1 MTWRGASLPEASG
14 GGALPIRTLVMP
26 SALAPATSCH
36 SESPTKTTDSGG
48 GLPAFS
54 SAMWKMPGS
63 GLQERGVFARRDR
76 VDEAV
81 EFESRPHGVELVVV
95 DVRDD
100 LHVQVA
106 LAQRFECGRRVGAR
120 SDLGFAEHAA
130 FGEAE
135 VGVVGVRLDV
145 EAAQE
150 LHVGFGEEVA
160 VQVVGA
166 RRPIAH
172 RSHHRDAV
180 GTPQIVDRSLYA
192 ATARET
198 LEHAVE
204 VRVDA
209 RVAEQRA
216 AEIEEHRAMLHGRAG

>member
-1 MTWRGASLPEASG
+1 M
-14 GGALPIRTLVMP
+14 
-26 SALAPATSCH
+26 
-36 SESPTKTTDSGG
+36 
-48 GLPAFS
+48 
-54 SAMWKMPGS
+54 
-63 GLQERGVFARRDR
+63 
-76 VDEAV
+76 
-81 EFESRPHGVELVVV
+81 FETIWTCRF
-95 DVRDD
+95 
-100 LHVQVA
+100 A
-106 LAQRFECGRRVGAR
+106 LAQRFERGRCVVAR
-120 SDLGFAEHAA
+120 SDLGFAEYAA

-135 VGVVGVRLDV
+135 VGVVGVRLDI

-160 VQVVGA
+160 VQVVGT

-180 GTPQIVDRSLYA
+180 GAPQIVDRGLHA

-216 AEIEEHRAMLHGRAG
+216 TEVEEHRAMLHGRAG